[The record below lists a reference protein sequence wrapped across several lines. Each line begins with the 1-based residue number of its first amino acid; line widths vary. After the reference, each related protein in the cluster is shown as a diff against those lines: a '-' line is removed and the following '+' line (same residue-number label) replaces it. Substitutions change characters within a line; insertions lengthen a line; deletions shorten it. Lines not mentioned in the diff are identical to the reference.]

1 MRDAA
6 ELTHYLTQMSLDDYG
21 LARLRPH
28 IAKLAELLVEQM
40 LHAARNGRAQAQ
52 PNTAPLLGELSS
64 LIADTMCDA
73 EVRTCWDCGTVGC
86 GDEMQQD
93 RDNGLWYCENC
104 LTGGLDECDAV
115 RDREL
120 EGAVA

>member
-1 MRDAA
+1 
-6 ELTHYLTQMSLDDYG
+6 
-21 LARLRPH
+21 
-28 IAKLAELLVEQM
+28 M
-40 LHAARNGRAQAQ
+40 LHATRNGRAQAQ

>member
-1 MRDAA
+1 MRTEA
-6 ELTHYLTQMSLDDYG
+6 ELTHHLTQVALDDYG
-21 LARLRPH
+21 MSRLRPH

-52 PNTAPLLGELSS
+52 PNTAPLLAELAS
-64 LIADTMCDA
+64 LIADTFSDEGVHECL
-73 EVRTCWDCGTVGC
+73 ECGTVGC
-86 GDEMQQD
+86 LDEMQQD

-104 LTGGLDECDAV
+104 LAGGLDECDAV